1 MITKEEKQFVLKYV
15 NASYYDQNKLLK
27 YLDIHD
33 VVGNEIFAYCDK
45 RTYCEGQSTYSNWLD
60 DEHGYIPLSVSDFV
74 KRIPFYFYT
83 KDIGTINPDNMGS
96 LHYLFS
102 ASAEKI
108 YDKERDIESI
118 YSNLE
123 YAFYHLNL
131 PLNQIFSYWISQ
143 SGVVSGDV
151 FFQWCHYLRLCEEY
165 GYSDYFPDRF
175 ITSYNEMLEKAGLDP
190 IIYEISETG
199 LYEPFIREGRT
210 IKFEGRFPCDED
222 GVPIMKWIGIKAT
235 NIVRYS
241 CTCERSRQGF
251 LSFEISPKTVIHVLN
266 FYNDKD
272 DNFDEWYQV
281 YAGPLTMCF
290 DHSVL
295 KDRRKKLGYSQEE
308 VALAID
314 TTVRTYQKWE
324 SGETT
329 PNGHYLIRLMNWLD
343 IPDVQYVIQYTDC
356 KGD

>member
-1 MITKEEKQFVLKYV
+1 M
-15 NASYYDQNKLLK
+15 
-27 YLDIHD
+27 HD

-45 RTYCEGQSTYSNWLD
+45 HTYCKDRSTYFNWLD
-60 DEHGYIPLSVSDFV
+60 DERGYMPLSVSDFV

-83 KDIGTINPDNMGS
+83 NDIETIDIDNMGS

-102 ASAEKI
+102 TSIGKI
-108 YDKERDIESI
+108 HDKKRDIESI
-118 YSNLE
+118 YTNLE
-123 YAFYHLNL
+123 HAFYHLNL
-131 PLNQIFSYWISQ
+131 PLNRIFNYWINQ
-143 SGVVSGDV
+143 FGDV
-151 FFQWCHYLRLCEEY
+151 TSDGFFQWCHYLRLCEEC
-165 GYSDYFPDRF
+165 GCSDYFPDRF
-175 ITSYNEMLEKAGLDP
+175 ITSYNEILEKAGFDP
-190 IIYEISETG
+190 IIYEISDTG
-199 LYEPFIREGRT
+199 ICEPLMREGRT
-210 IKFEGRFPCDED
+210 IKFEGRFPCDEN
-222 GVPIMKWIGIKAT
+222 GEPILDWIGIKAT

-241 CTCERSRQGF
+241 CTCEKSRQGY

-272 DNFDEWYQV
+272 DDFDEWYQV

-290 DHSVL
+290 DHTVL
-295 KDRRKKLGYSQEE
+295 KNRRKKLGYSQEE

-329 PNGHYLIRLMNWLD
+329 PNGHYLMRLINWLD

-356 KGD
+356 EGD